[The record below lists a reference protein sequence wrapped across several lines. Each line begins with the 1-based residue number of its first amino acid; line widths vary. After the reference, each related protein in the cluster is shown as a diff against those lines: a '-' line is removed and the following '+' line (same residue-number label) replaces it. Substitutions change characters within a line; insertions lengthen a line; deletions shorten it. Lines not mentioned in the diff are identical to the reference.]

1 MNLSAIHDAPRRRL
15 LTVTGVTGIAFTLSW
30 IAGLS
35 VPAPSPKLTASG
47 TEITAALA
55 GHGTAVAAQFA
66 LTEGLPAAG
75 LAIVSVALARAA
87 RRSGAAAA
95 ARFACI
101 AGVAAA
107 VTSLAQFVLGMV
119 LAGTSAPGPAHLLY
133 EAVNR
138 LDGAKM
144 LALAALGLA
153 GAAPGVLPRWLRYTG
168 MMLALAMAASGV
180 PYLLLLQGGA
190 DLAFVSGPLLL
201 LFITSTGIAL
211 GTSAGKPPRMTEPA
225 LTHPGKTAGPEVS
238 HPAESRVI
246 PPTGAAKNTSQR
258 MTPGQDAGPTRPGS
272 PAGQPAIMTIKIRH
286 VARQLSAPLVI
297 LVAALFAAGVISG
310 LFSYLDR
317 SSARERFVPGSS
329 AWWQQLAVA
338 VVACAGFGYGRW
350 RHQRRFGRHSD
361 RLWLLA
367 PLGKPAARRVART
380 LGALRGLSG
389 LGRALLAVLP
399 AAVFLYF
406 FYRDGEQ
413 VIGGLD
419 PNFTVNA
426 WGGPTYIGAMA
437 CHYLDGLVLMGA
449 AAWLLDRIL
458 LPDQPTT
465 PSNGDAPGDARV
477 REPASVRGSGRHIGG
492 DTR

>member
-1 MNLSAIHDAPRRRL
+1 MNKPVSRPANLRHPQDGPPYSRPSRPRQEGAQELDLSATHDLPRRRL

-35 VPAPSPKLTASG
+35 VPAPSPGLTASG
-47 TEITAALA
+47 AEITAALS
-55 GHGTAVAAQFA
+55 GHATAVAVQFA

-75 LAIVSVALARAA
+75 LAIVSIALAQAA

-95 ARFACI
+95 ARFACT

-107 VTSLAQFVLGMV
+107 LISLAQFVLGLV
-119 LAGTSAPGPAHLLY
+119 LAGTSAPGMAHMLY

-138 LDGAKM
+138 LDAAKM
-144 LALAALGLA
+144 FALAVLGLA
-153 GAAPGVLPRWLRYTG
+153 GAASGVLPRWLRYTG
-168 MMLALAMAASGV
+168 IALALAMASSGV
-180 PYLLLLQGGA
+180 AYASLFQGGA
-190 DLAFVSGPLLL
+190 VLAYVSGPLLL
-201 LFITSTGIAL
+201 LFITGTGIAL
-211 GTSAGKPPRMTEPA
+211 ATSAGKPTQA
-225 LTHPGKTAGPEVS
+225 
-238 HPAESRVI
+238 
-246 PPTGAAKNTSQR
+246 
-258 MTPGQDAGPTRPGS
+258 MTPGRDAGPMRPGGRR
-272 PAGQPAIMTIKIRH
+272 AGPGTVTIKTRR
-286 VARQLSAPLVI
+286 VVRRLSAPLVI

-317 SSARERFVPGSS
+317 SSVRETFIPGSS
-329 AWWQQLAVA
+329 AWWQQLVVA
-338 VVACAGFGYGRW
+338 VVACAAFGYGRW

-367 PLGKPAARRVART
+367 PLGKLAARRVART
-380 LGALRGLSG
+380 LGAVRDPSG

-406 FYRDGEQ
+406 FYRNGEQ

-426 WGGPTYIGAMA
+426 RGGPTYIGAMA
-437 CHYLDGLVLMGA
+437 CHYLDGLALMGA

-458 LPDQPTT
+458 LPGQSTA
-465 PSNGDAPGDARV
+465 PSNGDLPGDAGV
-477 REPASVRGSGRHIGG
+477 SELAAPVHGPGQE
-492 DTR
+492 